1 MRQKSLFLLQN
12 WNRDTRVLMGNS
24 AVSSLPNFSLSSYQV
39 FTWKVCHSS
48 FPALLSFTW
57 GFHISITLFI
67 KTFPPVLFSGVIL
80 HMSDSCKWFS
90 YPNGIEPFLSIV
102 KLFIAEESL
111 IQDAN
116 KALAHR
122 LSSLQRRNIRRGRCE
137 KTQFYLD
144 GSSSQSFLFS
154 SVASLLFSSANITC
168 ALAFI
173 AFPPGAYDKTK
184 LRLPRPLLLP
194 SF

>member
-1 MRQKSLFLLQN
+1 MRQKSLSLAELKQGHQS
-12 WNRDTRVLMGNS
+12 LMGNS

-48 FPALLSFTW
+48 FPAVIYMGLSHQY
-57 GFHISITLFI
+57 HIIHQNFSSRA
-67 KTFPPVLFSGVIL
+67 FSGVIL

-122 LSSLQRRNIRRGRCE
+122 LSSLQRRNISKAGSWERCE

-144 GSSSQSFLFS
+144 GSSARAFS
-154 SVASLLFSSANITC
+154 S
-168 ALAFI
+168 
-173 AFPPGAYDKTK
+173 PP
-184 LRLPRPLLLP
+184 
-194 SF
+194 